1 MNEMEKQILKGK
13 HVTILPMVLPTLDIC
28 EKKERDLFVGRQH
41 GSGLSYASC
50 YMAEKIAEKLG
61 TEFKLKDCVVLD
73 DVATE
78 DIIKP
83 KKYIYTTI
91 HTTRASILKNLVKKN
106 E

>member
-13 HVTILPMVLPTLDIC
+13 HVTILPMVSPTRDIC
-28 EKKERDLFVGRQH
+28 EKKERDLFVGRS

-50 YMAEKIAEKLG
+50 YMAKKIAEKLG

-73 DVATE
+73 DVAFE
-78 DIIKP
+78 DVIKS

-91 HTTRASILKNLVKKN
+91 HTTRARAY
-106 E
+106 